1 MGRARGAFSSL
12 VEVPGMFRMF
22 RIFQSFGRSVGAG
35 AGQDAREAR
44 DELLALRGIPTS
56 QVGER

>member
-1 MGRARGAFSSL
+1 MGRARGVFSSL

-35 AGQDAREAR
+35 AGQEAR

>member
-1 MGRARGAFSSL
+1 
-12 VEVPGMFRMF
+12 MF